1 MFVCGLLEHNWITNT
16 LQMMEDFD
24 VVLTHD
30 IKPLQKWKIDD
41 TFIMQEISGGTF
53 TPQEMQQINQ
63 VRQYLQVTTL
73 ADISS
78 YDGKKLTKDT
88 LMGNKQTSC
97 SSKKYN
103 WPRIPKP
110 PRSYLKL
117 WKKAIIHHFTCSRM
131 IIKDEFQCDIWT
143 NNARELHSWWYSV
156 EDTRLCKQHDDQWE
170 IWTIALSTGRSSRS
184 KERFLQSLGTMIAT
198 LPKDAAPAEV
208 YSIGNRIKLQ
218 GWAHIDAQPDH
229 ISHDP
234 YEWSQYGWVIDELKI
249 PQSGIDKYKERS
261 YATDRIKQD
270 ILQQLFDHIIKG
282 QNIVPGNINDQSS
295 YRAELGGIYMT
306 IKVTNAICKKENI
319 RQGKVTLGCDSEG
332 AIKAVSGK

>member
-1 MFVCGLLEHNWITNT
+1 MTQEQCESISKQFESVALPKSGIVRTTDKDLVRAPETIGGYGIKDLYTKQFASHIQSLIDHGTSQSVTGQLIRGLGEGVLLEAGMETDLFNIKPSVCSWLEHNWITNT

-156 EDTRLCKQHDDQWE
+156 EDT
-170 IWTIALSTGRSSRS
+170 
-184 KERFLQSLGTMIAT
+184 
-198 LPKDAAPAEV
+198 
-208 YSIGNRIKLQ
+208 
-218 GWAHIDAQPDH
+218 
-229 ISHDP
+229 
-234 YEWSQYGWVIDELKI
+234 
-249 PQSGIDKYKERS
+249 
-261 YATDRIKQD
+261 
-270 ILQQLFDHIIKG
+270 
-282 QNIVPGNINDQSS
+282 
-295 YRAELGGIYMT
+295 
-306 IKVTNAICKKENI
+306 
-319 RQGKVTLGCDSEG
+319 
-332 AIKAVSGK
+332 